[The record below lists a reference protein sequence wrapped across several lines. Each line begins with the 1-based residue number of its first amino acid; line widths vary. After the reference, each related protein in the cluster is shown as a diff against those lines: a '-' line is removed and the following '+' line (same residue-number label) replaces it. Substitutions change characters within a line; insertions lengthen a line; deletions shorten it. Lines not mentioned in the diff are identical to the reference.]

1 MSKMKK
7 NKSNAKPQ
15 FENTRKALRKQKR
28 LQKKVHRQEH
38 YLKKNVEKQQ
48 PVYTAGRFVK
58 RPAESPEP
66 KVEVKKKK
74 PKLETPLDILNKERQ
89 KEKNVEKKLKNE
101 MEEQRKRMLQQA
113 NEEEDKI
120 IKKLE
125 KQLGLN
131 KTKNK
136 NSYFAD
142 DGLDYLLELCDKST
156 TEQIVAAEK
165 HLAEVE
171 GDSDF
176 EEDLAAVTG
185 KEIKDKKK
193 NKKKDKKVSNDSEED
208 FGSDDEMGSGEEFD
222 EDLSGEEE
230 DGDMS
235 EGDGDMNEEDGD
247 GSEGDEYMSEG
258 DGEMSEGDGEMSE
271 GDEDMIEGDSEE
283 ENGYSTDDAPEE
295 KPTKTSK
302 AKKQKLAN
310 QKEEKK
316 AAADT
321 KTNKQSN
328 KKEKIVKEEDLSKV
342 FSDDEISHLSGDDDD
357 DDEDLDEE
365 APVVE
370 KKEKPDI
377 WEDIYGRKRDKEGN
391 IIKEEKGVYIP
402 PHLRN
407 KDSSSDKQLL
417 QLKRQIKSILNKL
430 AGTNLHWACTSIEN
444 LYQCNSRNSVN
455 TALTQLWLDAT
466 VSPAAT
472 PDRMLAEHAALVS
485 VLHANVG
492 SEIGAHFLQ
501 ELSKRFDDMMQS
513 PQPVSDKTLDNLVA
527 CLAHLY
533 SFKIYHATLLYD
545 ILTRLLDSI
554 SEKNIE
560 CVLVALRCVG
570 GVLRKEEP
578 LALKNFIHDT
588 QGRVAKLN
596 EASAAGSRI
605 KFLLEVLMAVKN
617 NNLTKIPNYEPT
629 YAEHLKKMTRTIIR
643 KGNYITPL
651 NIRLEDLLKADER
664 GKWWV
669 VGSAWEGNRPRP
681 EEKPSN
687 KAVPT
692 ADQKLLELA
701 RQQRMNTDVRRSI
714 FCVIMSAEDYMDAF
728 EKLQHLGLKGQ
739 QEREIVHVL
748 LACCLQ
754 EKTYNPYY
762 AVLGQKLCDTDRK
775 YQLSIQFSVWDKI
788 KELDSISKQ
797 STTNLAQFLIHLI
810 MEKGLALSVLKVIQ
824 FSELNKHTVRF
835 MRQILLSII
844 MNADF
849 QSSLEVFHRISK
861 PPKLHLFRESIRLF
875 IQHFLIK
882 NAGKKSEVLSA
893 EELVTLKERAQ
904 EVDKILTLHESK
916 LKF

>member
-1 MSKMKK
+1 MKK
-7 NKSNAKPQ
+7 SKPKPK
-15 FENTRKALRKQKR
+15 FENTRKVLRKQKR
-28 LQKKVHRQEH
+28 QQKKVHRQEH
-38 YLKKNVEKQQ
+38 YLKKNVERQQ

-66 KVEVKKKK
+66 AVEVKKKK
-74 PKLETPLDILNKERQ
+74 KTKLETPLGILNKERQ
-89 KEKNVEKKLKNE
+89 KEKKVEHQLKNQI
-101 MEEQRKRMLQQA
+101 EEQRRKMLLQA

-136 NSYFAD
+136 NNFFAD
-142 DGLDYLLELCDKST
+142 DGLDYLLEICDKST

-176 EEDLAAVTG
+176 EEDLATVTG
-185 KEIKDKKK
+185 KDIKDKKK
-193 NKKKDKKVSNDSEED
+193 VKGNAKGKQTANYDSDEENASD
-208 FGSDDEMGSGEEFD
+208 DDMGSDVDDGMMGSD
-222 EDLSGEEE
+222 ENLGDENSEDDEDGDLSGDE
-230 DGDMS
+230 DMS
-235 EGDGDMNEEDGD
+235 EGD
-247 GSEGDEYMSEG
+247 S
-258 DGEMSEGDGEMSE
+258 EMSEADNDNDSE
-271 GDEDMIEGDSEE
+271 GLS
-283 ENGYSTDDAPEE
+283 DDAPEE
-295 KPTKTSK
+295 KPTKTQKANNKQKTKEEIKKPSK
-302 AKKQKLAN
+302 A
-310 QKEEKK
+310 ETK
-316 AAADT
+316 AT
-321 KTNKQSN
+321 PKSN
-328 KKEKIVKEEDLSKV
+328 KKEKIISEEDLSKV
-342 FSDDEISHLSGDDDD
+342 FSDDEVSHLSGDDDD
-357 DDEDLDEE
+357 DDLEDDEFGE
-365 APVVE
+365 GDEPAVE
-370 KKEKPDI
+370 KKEKPDV

-391 IIKEEKGVYIP
+391 VIKEEKGVYIP

-407 KDSSSDKQLL
+407 KDSSSDKQLQ
-417 QLKRQIKSILNKL
+417 QLKRQIKSVLNKL

-444 LYQCNSRNSVN
+444 LYQSNSRNSVN

-466 VSPAAT
+466 VSPAST
-472 PDRMLAEHAALVS
+472 PDRMVAEHAALVS

-501 ELSKRFDDMMQS
+501 ELSKRFDDLMQT
-513 PQPVSDKTLDNLVA
+513 PQPVGDKTLDNLVS

-533 SFKIYHATLLYD
+533 SFKIYHASLLYD
-545 ILTRLLDSI
+545 ILTRLLDTI

-560 CVLVALRCVG
+560 CVLVALRSVG

-588 QGRVAKLN
+588 QARVSKLSDS
-596 EASAAGSRI
+596 SAAGSRI
-605 KFLLEVLMAVKN
+605 KFLLEVLLAVKN

-629 YAEHLKKMTRTIIR
+629 YCEHLKKMTRTIVR

-669 VGSAWEGNRPRP
+669 VGSAWEGNMSRP
-681 EEKPSN
+681 EEKPAST
-687 KAVPT
+687 VLPST
-692 ADQKLLELA
+692 DQKLLELA
-701 RQQRMNTDVRRSI
+701 RKQRMNTDVRRSI
-714 FCVIMSAEDYMDAF
+714 FCVIMAAEDYMDAF

-762 AVLGQKLCDTDRK
+762 AVLGQKLCDTDRR

-788 KELDSISKQ
+788 KELDSTPKQ
-797 STTNLAQFLIHLI
+797 CVANLAQFLTHLI
-810 MEKGLALSVLKVIQ
+810 MEKGLPLSVLKVIQ
-824 FSELNKHTVRF
+824 FSELNKHSVRF
-835 MRQILLSII
+835 MRQILLAII

-861 PPKLHLFRESIRLF
+861 PPKLHMFRESIRLF

-882 NAGKKSEVLSA
+882 NAGKKSEVLS
-893 EELVTLKERAQ
+893 EEEMVTLKERAQ

>member
-1 MSKMKK
+1 MKK
-7 NKSNAKPQ
+7 NKPGVRPK
-15 FENTRKALRKQKR
+15 FENTRKLLRKQKR
-28 LQKKVHRQEH
+28 QQKKAHRQEH
-38 YLKKNVEKQQ
+38 YLKKNDERHNVNNK

-66 KVEVKKKK
+66 QVEVKKKK
-74 PKLETPLDILNKERQ
+74 PKLETPLDVLNKERQ
-89 KEKNVEKKLKNE
+89 KEKKVEQQLKNQI
-101 MEEQRKRMLQQA
+101 EEQRRKMLLQA
-113 NEEEDKI
+113 NEDEDKI

-136 NSYFAD
+136 NNFFSD
-142 DGLDYLLELCDKST
+142 DGLDYLLEICDKST

-176 EEDLAAVTG
+176 DEDLAAVTG

-193 NKKKDKKVSNDSEED
+193 KDLKSKGKKTEDNSDEENESD
-208 FGSDDEMGSGEEFD
+208 EEFGSDIDDEMGSEEELDDEED
-222 EDLSGEEE
+222 EDMSGE
-230 DGDMS
+230 
-235 EGDGDMNEEDGD
+235 
-247 GSEGDEYMSEG
+247 DE
-258 DGEMSEGDGEMSE
+258 EMSEGDMGESGSDIGEGSE
-271 GDEDMIEGDSEE
+271 DDLP
-283 ENGYSTDDAPEE
+283 DDAPEE

-302 AKKQKLAN
+302 ANSKQKS
-310 QKEEKK
+310 
-316 AAADT
+316 
-321 KTNKQSN
+321 NKQEISKTSKKEIKTEPKSN
-328 KKEKIVKEEDLSKV
+328 KKERVISEDDLSKV

-357 DDEDLDEE
+357 EDEDFGEE
-365 APVVE
+365 KEPVVE
-370 KKEKPDI
+370 KKEKPDV

-391 IIKEEKGVYIP
+391 IIKEEKGVYVP

-417 QLKRQIKSILNKL
+417 QLKRQIKSVLNKL

-444 LYQCNSRNSVN
+444 LYQSNSRNSVN

-466 VSPAAT
+466 VSPSNT
-472 PDRMLAEHAALVS
+472 PDRMVAEHAALVS

-501 ELSKRFDDMMQS
+501 DLVKKFDNMMET
-513 PQPVSDKTLDNLVA
+513 PQPVADKTLDNLIS

-533 SFKIYHATLLYD
+533 SFKIYQATLLYD
-545 ILTRLLDSI
+545 ILTRLLDTI

-560 CVLVALRCVG
+560 CVLVALRSVG

-578 LALKNFIHDT
+578 LALKNFIHET
-588 QGRVAKLN
+588 QGRVAKLT
-596 EASAAGSRI
+596 EDSAAGSRI

-617 NNLTKIPNYEPT
+617 NNLTKIPNYDPS
-629 YAEHLKKMTRTIIR
+629 YCEHLKKMSRSIIR

-681 EEKPSN
+681 EEKLAAAAVLPS
-687 KAVPT
+687 T
-692 ADQKLLELA
+692 DQKLLELA
-701 RQQRMNTDVRRSI
+701 RKQRMNTDVRRSI
-714 FCVIMSAEDYMDAF
+714 FCVIMAAEDYMDAF

-797 STTNLAQFLIHLI
+797 SLTNLAQFLIHLI
-810 MEKGLALSVLKVIQ
+810 MEKGLPLSVLKVIQ

-849 QSSLEVFHRISK
+849 SSSLEVFHRIAK
-861 PPKLHLFRESIRLF
+861 PPKLHMFRESIRLF
-875 IQHFLIK
+875 IQHFLVK
-882 NAGKKSEVLSA
+882 NTGKKSEVLS
-893 EELVTLKERAQ
+893 EEEMATLKERAR

>member
-1 MSKMKK
+1 MKK
-7 NKSNAKPQ
+7 NKSNAKPR
-15 FENTRKALRKQKR
+15 FENTRKLLRKQKR
-28 LQKKVHRQEH
+28 QQKKVHRQEH

-74 PKLETPLDILNKERQ
+74 QKLETPLDILNKERQ
-89 KEKNVEKKLKNE
+89 KEMNVEKKLKNE

-142 DGLDYLLELCDKST
+142 DGLDYLLEICDKST

-171 GDSDF
+171 ADSDF

-193 NKKKDKKVSNDSEED
+193 NKKKDKTTHNESDED
-208 FGSDDEMGSGEEFD
+208 IGSDDEMASGNEFD
-222 EDLSGEEE
+222 EDLSEE
-230 DGDMS
+230 DGVMSDDDAVGDEDMS
-235 EGDGDMNEEDGD
+235 DED
-247 GSEGDEYMSEG
+247 GSEGEG
-258 DGEMSEGDGEMSE
+258 DDSEADSNISE
-271 GDEDMIEGDSEE
+271 GDEDMSEGDSNVDEE
-283 ENGYSTDDAPEE
+283 ENGYSDDEGPEE

-302 AKKQKLAN
+302 AKKQKLAK
-310 QKEEKK
+310 QKDDSKTAK
-316 AAADT
+316 DT
-321 KTNKQSN
+321 KTDKQSS
-328 KKEKIVKEEDLSKV
+328 KKEKIIKEDDLSKV

-357 DDEDLDEE
+357 DDELDEDS
-365 APVVE
+365 APPA

-391 IIKEEKGVYIP
+391 VIK
-402 PHLRN
+402 L
-407 KDSSSDKQLL
+407 Q

-501 ELSKRFDDMMQS
+501 ELSKRFDDMMQT

-596 EASAAGSRI
+596 EASAAG
-605 KFLLEVLMAVKN
+605 
-617 NNLTKIPNYEPT
+617 
-629 YAEHLKKMTRTIIR
+629 
-643 KGNYITPL
+643 
-651 NIRLEDLLKADER
+651 
-664 GKWWV
+664 
-669 VGSAWEGNRPRP
+669 
-681 EEKPSN
+681 
-687 KAVPT
+687 
-692 ADQKLLELA
+692 
-701 RQQRMNTDVRRSI
+701 
-714 FCVIMSAEDYMDAF
+714 
-728 EKLQHLGLKGQ
+728 
-739 QEREIVHVL
+739 
-748 LACCLQ
+748 
-754 EKTYNPYY
+754 
-762 AVLGQKLCDTDRK
+762 
-775 YQLSIQFSVWDKI
+775 
-788 KELDSISKQ
+788 
-797 STTNLAQFLIHLI
+797 
-810 MEKGLALSVLKVIQ
+810 
-824 FSELNKHTVRF
+824 
-835 MRQILLSII
+835 
-844 MNADF
+844 
-849 QSSLEVFHRISK
+849 
-861 PPKLHLFRESIRLF
+861 
-875 IQHFLIK
+875 
-882 NAGKKSEVLSA
+882 
-893 EELVTLKERAQ
+893 
-904 EVDKILTLHESK
+904 
-916 LKF
+916 